1 MPVLPKSIMKILR
14 NDIYENLRMALS
26 TLLANK
32 LRSFLTVFG
41 VVIGIITVMLIASI
55 ISGIDVSVK
64 KEVESFGTRSM
75 YISKYNPGI
84 HIGRLSRE
92 ERMRKELTYDDSVAL
107 AGLPT
112 VELSVPFLDIT
123 NNFFGQKLL
132 VSGGGKT
139 TAGIAL
145 QGTLP
150 EFEKAGTQV
159 ISEGRFFSDSES
171 ENRENVAVIGSKVA
185 DDFFPFS
192 SPVSQEIKIGAD
204 QFRIVGVLQ
213 KREQFLFS
221 GGSDDQNNVIY
232 LPFSVAKKLKPNADD
247 VYVLA
252 VAKPGL
258 MDEAKD
264 QVRDLLRVRRQV
276 PFSAPDNFGME
287 TSESILDNFR
297 SITSGLA
304 IAMVVISSVGLMV
317 GGIGVMNI
325 MLVSVTER
333 TREIGV
339 RKAIGARRSDI
350 MWQFL
355 IEAATLT
362 GIGGLVGLT
371 IGWLLTLVLR
381 LLMPS
386 YVPLWAPLGGFIASV
401 GIGLI
406 FGIWPAWKA
415 ARLDPIE
422 SLRYE

>member
-1 MPVLPKSIMKILR
+1 MRLIRS
-14 NDIYENLRMALS
+14 DIYENLRMAIA

-41 VVIGIITVMLIASI
+41 VVIGVITVMLIASI

-64 KEVESFGTRSM
+64 KEVESFGTRS
-75 YISKYNPGI
+75 IFLSKYNPGI

-92 ERMRKELTYDDSVAL
+92 ERMRKELTYDDAIAL
-107 AGLPT
+107 TTLPA
-112 VELSVPFLDIT
+112 VEISVPFLDVG
-123 NNFFGQKLL
+123 NNFFGQKIL
-132 VSGGGKT
+132 VTGGGKT
-139 TAGIAL
+139 SAGVSL

-159 ISEGRFFSDSES
+159 ISEGRFFSTF
-171 ENRENVAVIGSKVA
+171 ENDTNQNVCVIGSKVA
-185 DDFFPFS
+185 DDFFKFG
-192 SPVSQEIKIGAD
+192 SPTDQTIGIAGQE
-204 QFRIVGVLQ
+204 FRVVGTLQ

-232 LPFSVAKKLKPNADD
+232 LPYNVARKLKPNADD
-247 VYVLA
+247 VFIMA
-252 VAKPGL
+252 VARAGM

-276 PFSAPDNFGME
+276 PFAAPDNFGME
-287 TSESILDNFR
+287 TAEGFLENFR

-362 GIGGLVGLT
+362 GLGGIVGLS
-371 IGWLLTLVLR
+371 IGWSFTLLLR
-381 LLMPS
+381 LLLPS
-386 YVPLWAPLGGFIASV
+386 YVPLWAPIGGFIASV
-401 GIGLI
+401 GIGLV
-406 FGIWPAWKA
+406 FGLWPAWKA

>member
-1 MPVLPKSIMKILR
+1 MRILR
-14 NDIYENLRMALS
+14 SDIYENLMMALA
-26 TLLANK
+26 TLRGNK

-64 KEVESFGTRSM
+64 REVESFGTRSI

-84 HIGRLSRE
+84 HMGRMSRE
-92 ERMRKELTYDDSVAL
+92 ERMRKELTYDDAIAL
-107 AGLPT
+107 QSLPAI
-112 VELSVPFLDIT
+112 ELSVPFLDIT
-123 NNFFGQKLL
+123 NNFFGGKLM

-139 TAGIAL
+139 SAQVAL

-159 ISEGRFFSDSES
+159 ISEGRFFTQT
-171 ENRENVAVIGSKVA
+171 ENDTNQEVCVVGSKVA
-185 DDFFPFS
+185 DDFFKIG
-192 SPVSQEIKIGAD
+192 SPVGQTIKIGT
-204 QFRIVGVLQ
+204 QEFRVVGVLD
-213 KREQFLFS
+213 KREQFLIG

-232 LPFSVAKKLKPNADD
+232 VPFTVAQKLKPNADD
-247 VYVLA
+247 IYILA
-252 VAKPGL
+252 VARAG
-258 MDEAKD
+258 MMEEGKD
-264 QVRDLLRVRRQV
+264 QVRDMLRVRRQV
-276 PFSAPDNFGME
+276 PFAANDNFGME

-297 SITSGLA
+297 SITGGLA

-339 RKAIGARRSDI
+339 RKAIGARKSDI
-350 MWQFL
+350 LWQFL

-362 GIGGLVGLT
+362 GLGGIVGLSV
-371 IGWLLTLVLR
+371 GWGLTLLLR
-381 LLMPS
+381 LLLPS
-386 YVPLWAPLGGFIASV
+386 YVPLWAPVGGLIASV

-406 FGIWPAWKA
+406 FGLWPAWKA

>member
-1 MPVLPKSIMKILR
+1 VRIPFLR
-14 NDIYENLRMALS
+14 NDIYENLKMAIN
-26 TLLANK
+26 TLRANK

-41 VVIGIITVMLIASI
+41 VVIGVITVMLIASI

-64 KEVESFGTRSM
+64 REVESFGTRSIF
-75 YISKYNPGI
+75 ISKFNPGI

-92 ERMRKELTYDDSVAL
+92 ERMRKELTYDDAIAL
-107 AGLPT
+107 SSLPA

-123 NNFFGQKLL
+123 NNFFGGRLT

-139 TAGIAL
+139 SAGVAL

-159 ISEGRFFSDSES
+159 ISEGRFFTQS
-171 ENRENVAVIGSKVA
+171 ENDTNQDVCVIGSKVA
-185 DDFFPFS
+185 DDFFKFG
-192 SPVSQEIKIGAD
+192 SPVNQTLKIGP
-204 QFRIVGVLQ
+204 QEFRVVGVLQ
-213 KREQFLFS
+213 KREQFLMS

-232 LPFSVAKKLKPNADD
+232 VPFSVAQKLKPNADD
-247 VYVLA
+247 IYILA
-252 VAKPGL
+252 VAKPGV
-258 MDEAKD
+258 MEEAKD
-264 QVRDLLRVRRQV
+264 QIRDLLRVRRQV
-276 PFSAPDNFGME
+276 PFAANDNFGME
-287 TSESILDNFR
+287 TAESVLDNFR
-297 SITSGLA
+297 SITGGLA

-339 RKAIGARRSDI
+339 RKAIGAKRSDI

-362 GIGGLVGLT
+362 GLGGIVGLS
-371 IGWLLTLVLR
+371 IGWSITFLLRIFL
-381 LLMPS
+381 PS
-386 YVPLWAPLGGFIASV
+386 YVPLWAPIGGFVASV

-406 FGIWPAWKA
+406 FGLWPAWKA

>member
-1 MPVLPKSIMKILR
+1 MKILR

-64 KEVESFGTRSM
+64 KEVESFGTRSI

-92 ERMRKELTYDDSVAL
+92 ERMRKELTYEDSVAL

-139 TAGIAL
+139 TAGVAL

-150 EFEKAGTQV
+150 DFEKAGTQV
-159 ISEGRFFSDSES
+159 ISEGRFFSESES
-171 ENRENVAVIGSKVA
+171 DNRENVAVIGSKVA
-185 DDFFPFS
+185 DDFFPYS
-192 SPVSQEIKIGAD
+192 SPVNQEIKIGAD
-204 QFRIVGVLQ
+204 QFRIVGILQ
-213 KREQFLFS
+213 KREQFLIG

-247 VYVLA
+247 VYILA
-252 VAKPGL
+252 VGKPGL
-258 MDEAKD
+258 MEEAKD

-276 PFSAPDNFGME
+276 PFAAPDNFGLE

-362 GIGGLVGLT
+362 GLGGLVGLS
-371 IGWLLTLVLR
+371 IGWLLTLLLR
-381 LLMPS
+381 LLLPS
-386 YVPLWAPLGGFIASV
+386 YVPLWAPIGGFIASV

>member
-1 MPVLPKSIMKILR
+1 MSIIR
-14 NDIYENLRMALS
+14 GDIYENLKMAMS
-26 TLLANK
+26 TLLGNK

-41 VVIGIITVMLIASI
+41 VVIGVITVMLIASI

-64 KEVESFGTRSM
+64 KEVESFGTRSIF
-75 YISKYNPGI
+75 ISKYNPGI
-84 HIGRLSRE
+84 HVGRLSRE
-92 ERMRKELTYDDSVAL
+92 ERMRKELTYDDAIAL
-107 AGLPT
+107 STLPAI
-112 VELSVPFLDIT
+112 EISVPFLDIT

-132 VSGGGKT
+132 VSGNGKT
-139 TAGIAL
+139 TASVAL

-150 EFEKAGTQV
+150 EFERAGTQIV
-159 ISEGRFFSDSES
+159 TEGRFFNQS
-171 ENRENVAVIGSKVA
+171 ENDTKQDVCVIGSKVA
-185 DDFFPFS
+185 DDFFPFG
-192 SPVSQEIKIGAD
+192 SPVDQTIKIGSD
-204 QFRIVGVLQ
+204 DFRVVGVLE
-213 KREQFLFS
+213 KRDQFLGG

-247 VYVLA
+247 IFILA
-252 VAKPGL
+252 VGRSGM

-264 QVRDLLRVRRQV
+264 QARDMLRVRRQV
-276 PFSAPDNFGME
+276 AFAAPDNFGME
-287 TSESILDNFR
+287 TAESILDNFR
-297 SITSGLA
+297 SITAGLA

-339 RKAIGARRSDI
+339 RKAIGAKRSDI
-350 MWQFL
+350 LWQFL

-362 GIGGLVGLT
+362 GIGGLVGLS
-371 IGWLLTLVLR
+371 IGWLLTFLLR
-381 LLMPS
+381 LIMPS
-386 YVPLWAPLGGFIASV
+386 YVPLWAPVGGFIASV

>member
-1 MPVLPKSIMKILR
+1 MKLLR
-14 NDIYENLRMALS
+14 SDIYENLRMAMS

-41 VVIGIITVMLIASI
+41 VVIGVITVMLIASI

-64 KEVESFGTRSM
+64 KEVESFGTRSIF
-75 YISKYNPGI
+75 ISKYNPGI
-84 HIGRLSRE
+84 HVGRLSRE
-92 ERMRKELTYDDSVAL
+92 ERMRKELTYDDAIAL
-107 AGLPT
+107 SNLPA

-123 NNFFGQKLL
+123 NNFFGKKLL

-139 TAGIAL
+139 TAGVAL

-150 EFEKAGTQV
+150 EFERAGTQV
-159 ISEGRFFSDSES
+159 VSEGRFFTQS
-171 ENRENVAVIGSKVA
+171 ENDTKQNVAVIGSKVA
-185 DDFFPFS
+185 DDFFRFG
-192 SPVSQEIKIGAD
+192 SPVGQAIKIGSD
-204 QFRIVGVLQ
+204 EFRVVGTLQ
-213 KREQFLFS
+213 KREQFLIS

-247 VYVLA
+247 IYILA
-252 VAKPGL
+252 VGRAGS

-264 QVRDLLRVRRQV
+264 QVRDLLRIRRQV
-276 PFSAPDNFGME
+276 PFAAPDNFGME
-287 TSESILDNFR
+287 TAESILGNFR
-297 SITSGLA
+297 SITAGLA
-304 IAMVVISSVGLMV
+304 IAMFVISSVGLMV

-339 RKAIGARRSDI
+339 RKAIGAKRSDI

-362 GIGGLVGLT
+362 GIGGLVGLS
-371 IGWLLTLVLR
+371 IGWLSTFLLR
-381 LLMPS
+381 LLLPS
-386 YVPLWAPLGGFIASV
+386 YVPLWAPIGGFVASV

-406 FGIWPAWKA
+406 FGLWPAWKA

>member
-1 MPVLPKSIMKILR
+1 MKILR

-26 TLLANK
+26 TLIANK

-107 AGLPT
+107 SGLPT

-159 ISEGRFFSDSES
+159 ISEGRFFSEFES
-171 ENRENVAVIGSKVA
+171 DNRENVCVIGSKVA
-185 DDFFPFS
+185 DDFFPYS
-192 SPVSQEIKIGAD
+192 SAVGQEIKIGAD

-213 KREQFLFS
+213 KREQFLIG

-252 VAKPGL
+252 VGKPGM

-276 PFSAPDNFGME
+276 PFAAPDNFGME

-339 RKAIGARRSDI
+339 RKAIGARRRDI

-362 GIGGLVGLT
+362 GLGGLVGLS
-371 IGWLLTLVLR
+371 IGWLLTLLLR
-381 LLMPS
+381 LLLPS
-386 YVPLWAPLGGFIASV
+386 YVPLWAPVGGFIASV

-406 FGIWPAWKA
+406 FGLWPAWKA

-422 SLRYE
+422 SLQV

>member
-1 MPVLPKSIMKILR
+1 MKLLR
-14 NDIYENLRMALS
+14 SDIYENLRMGIA

-41 VVIGIITVMLIASI
+41 VVIGVITVMLIASI

-64 KEVESFGTRSM
+64 REVESFGTRSIF
-75 YISKYNPGI
+75 ISKFNPGI

-92 ERMRKELTYDDSVAL
+92 ERMRKELTYDDAIAL
-107 AGLPT
+107 AALPAI
-112 VELSVPFLDIT
+112 EISVPFLDIT
-123 NNFFGQKLL
+123 NNFFGQKLM
-132 VSGGGKT
+132 VSSGGKT
-139 TAGIAL
+139 SAGVAL

-150 EFEKAGTQV
+150 EFERAGTQI
-159 ISEGRFFSDSES
+159 ISEGRFFSQS
-171 ENRENVAVIGSKVA
+171 ENDSRASVCVIGSKVA
-185 DDFFPFS
+185 DDFFPLG
-192 SPVSQEIKIGAD
+192 SPVGQQIKIGAD
-204 QFRIVGVLQ
+204 EFRVVGTLQ
-213 KREQFLFS
+213 QREQFLCS

-232 LPFSVAKKLKPNADD
+232 VPFTVARKLKPNANDI
-247 VYVLA
+247 YILA
-252 VAKPGL
+252 VAKAGL
-258 MDEAKD
+258 MEEGKD

-276 PFSAPDNFGME
+276 PFANPDNFGME
-287 TSESILDNFR
+287 TAESVLDNFR
-297 SITSGLA
+297 SITAGLA
-304 IAMVVISSVGLMV
+304 IAMVVISSVGLIV

-362 GIGGLVGLT
+362 GIGGLVGLS
-371 IGWLLTLVLR
+371 IGWLLTLLLR
-381 LLMPS
+381 LLLPS
-386 YVPLWAPLGGFIASV
+386 YVPIWAPIGGFVASV

-406 FGIWPAWKA
+406 FGLWPAWKA

>member
-1 MPVLPKSIMKILR
+1 
-14 NDIYENLRMALS
+14 MALS

-41 VVIGIITVMLIASI
+41 VVIGVITVMLIASI

-64 KEVESFGTRSM
+64 REVESFGTRSIF
-75 YISKYNPGI
+75 ISKYNPGI

-92 ERMRKELTYDDSVAL
+92 ERMRKELTYDDAIAL
-107 AGLPT
+107 SNLPA

-123 NNFFGQKLL
+123 NNFFGRKLL
-132 VSGGGKT
+132 VSGNGKT

-159 ISEGRFFSDSES
+159 ISEGRFFSQFES
-171 ENRENVAVIGSKVA
+171 DAKQDVCVIGSKVA
-185 DDFFPFS
+185 DDFFRYG
-192 SPVSQEIKIGAD
+192 SPVGQTLKIGAD
-204 QFRIVGVLQ
+204 DFRIVGSLQ

-232 LPFSVAKKLKPNADD
+232 VPFTVARKLKPNADD
-247 VYVLA
+247 IYILA
-252 VAKPGL
+252 VGRSGL

-276 PFSAPDNFGME
+276 PFAAPDNFGME
-287 TSESILDNFR
+287 TAESVLDNFR
-297 SITSGLA
+297 SITAGLA

-339 RKAIGARRSDI
+339 RKAIGAKRSDI

-362 GIGGLVGLT
+362 GIGGIVGLS
-371 IGWLLTLVLR
+371 IGWLSTFLLR
-381 LLMPS
+381 LLLPS
-386 YVPLWAPLGGFIASV
+386 YVPLWAPVGGFVASV

-406 FGIWPAWKA
+406 FGLWPAWKA

>member
-1 MPVLPKSIMKILR
+1 MKILR

-92 ERMRKELTYDDSVAL
+92 ERMRKELTFDDSVAL
-107 AGLPT
+107 SGLPT

-139 TAGIAL
+139 TAGVAL

-159 ISEGRFFSDSES
+159 ISEGRFFSEFES
-171 ENRENVAVIGSKVA
+171 DNRENVCVIGSKVA
-185 DDFFPFS
+185 DDFFAYS
-192 SPVSQEIKIGAD
+192 SAVNQEIKVGAD

-213 KREQFLFS
+213 NREQFLFS

-252 VAKPGL
+252 VAKPGM

-264 QVRDLLRVRRQV
+264 QVRDLLRIRRQV
-276 PFSAPDNFGME
+276 PFTAPDNFGME

-339 RKAIGARRSDI
+339 RKAIGARRRDI

-362 GIGGLVGLT
+362 AIGGLVGLT
-371 IGWLLTLVLR
+371 VGWLLTLLLR
-381 LLMPS
+381 LLLPS

>member
-1 MPVLPKSIMKILR
+1 MKIVR

-107 AGLPT
+107 SGLPT

-139 TAGIAL
+139 TAGVAL

-159 ISEGRFFSDSES
+159 ISEGRFFSEFES
-171 ENRENVAVIGSKVA
+171 DNRENVCVIGSKVA
-185 DDFFPFS
+185 DDFFPYS
-192 SPVSQEIKIGAD
+192 SAVNQEIKIGAD
-204 QFRIVGVLQ
+204 QFNIVGVLQ

-252 VAKPGL
+252 VAKPGM

-264 QVRDLLRVRRQV
+264 QVRDLLRIRRQV
-276 PFSAPDNFGME
+276 PFAAPDNFGME

-362 GIGGLVGLT
+362 GIGGLVGLSV
-371 IGWLLTLVLR
+371 GWLLTLLLR
-381 LLMPS
+381 LLLPS
-386 YVPLWAPLGGFIASV
+386 YVPLWAPVGGFIASV

-406 FGIWPAWKA
+406 FGLWPAWKA

>member
-1 MPVLPKSIMKILR
+1 MKLLR

-64 KEVESFGTRSM
+64 KEVESFGTRSIF
-75 YISKYNPGI
+75 ISKFDPGI

-92 ERMRKELTYDDSVAL
+92 ERMRKELTYDDAIAL
-107 AGLPT
+107 SALPA
-112 VELSVPFLDIT
+112 VELCVPFLDIT

-132 VSGGGKT
+132 VSGNGKT
-139 TAGIAL
+139 TAGVAL

-150 EFEKAGTQV
+150 EFERAGTQIV
-159 ISEGRFFSDSES
+159 SEGRFFSQF
-171 ENRENVAVIGSKVA
+171 ENDTKQNVCVIGSKVA
-185 DDFFPFS
+185 DDFFRFG
-192 SPVSQEIKIGAD
+192 SPVDQTIKIGSD
-204 QFRIVGVLQ
+204 EFRVVGTLQ

-232 LPFSVAKKLKPNADD
+232 LPFSVARKLKPNADD
-247 VYVLA
+247 IYILA
-252 VAKPGL
+252 VAKPGM

-264 QVRDLLRVRRQV
+264 QVRDLLRVRREV
-276 PFSAPDNFGME
+276 PFAAPDNFGLE
-287 TSESILDNFR
+287 TAESVLDNFR
-297 SITSGLA
+297 SITAGLA

-339 RKAIGARRSDI
+339 RKAIGARRRDI

-362 GIGGLVGLT
+362 GIGGLVGLS
-371 IGWLLTLVLR
+371 IGWLLTFLLR
-381 LLMPS
+381 LLLPS
-386 YVPLWAPLGGFIASV
+386 YVPLWAPIGGFIASV

>member
-1 MPVLPKSIMKILR
+1 MKIIR

-64 KEVESFGTRSM
+64 KEVESFGTRSI

-107 AGLPT
+107 SGLPT

-139 TAGIAL
+139 TAGVAL

-159 ISEGRFFSDSES
+159 ISEGRFFSQTESDS
-171 ENRENVAVIGSKVA
+171 RDNVCVVGSKVA
-185 DDFFPFS
+185 DDFFPYS
-192 SPVSQEIKIGAD
+192 SPVSQQIKIGAD
-204 QFRIVGVLQ
+204 EFRIVGVLQ
-213 KREQFLFS
+213 KREQFLIG

-247 VYVLA
+247 VYILA
-252 VAKPGL
+252 VGKPGM

-264 QVRDLLRVRRQV
+264 QVRDLLRIRRQV
-276 PFSAPDNFGME
+276 PFAAPDNFGME

-297 SITSGLA
+297 SITSGLS

-362 GIGGLVGLT
+362 GLGGLVGLS
-371 IGWLLTLVLR
+371 IGWLLTLLLR
-381 LLMPS
+381 LLLPS
-386 YVPLWAPLGGFIASV
+386 YVPSWAPIGGFVASV